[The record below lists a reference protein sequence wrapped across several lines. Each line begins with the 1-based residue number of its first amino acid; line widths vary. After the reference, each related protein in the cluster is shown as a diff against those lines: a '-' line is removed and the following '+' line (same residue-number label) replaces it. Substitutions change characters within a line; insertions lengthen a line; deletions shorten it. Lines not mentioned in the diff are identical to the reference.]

1 MSLSQFL
8 LLSLSKDTENIRL
21 MLFREIVSVQSGV
34 KKQYFEVKAGGT
46 YSVNCVVKEQQNFV
60 SFFTCTL
67 GHPLPVSLSDGTIK
81 CCQTFEHVFS
91 LRTKLRD
98 EGNNVTCEVLPTDCE
113 FCTAID
119 VTGVSDRS

>member
-1 MSLSQFL
+1 
-8 LLSLSKDTENIRL
+8 

-98 EGNNVTCEVLPTDCE
+98 EGNNVTCEVLPTDCASSAPPSMLRE
-113 FCTAID
+113 FQTAAKRVVNFRD
-119 VTGVSDRS
+119 GVTGLHMEL